1 MNNANNA
8 QLKTHL
14 KGVPLFSSL
23 TDDQL
28 VMVAQ
33 TGVIRR
39 FAKGQVILNQ
49 SSPGD
54 TFYIVISGH
63 VKVVLLHEDGREIV
77 LSLLKKM

>member
-1 MNNANNA
+1 MNNAKNT

-28 VMVAQ
+28 AVLAQ
-33 TGVIRR
+33 TGVIRK
-39 FAKGQVILNQ
+39 FAKGQVIVNQ

-63 VKVVLLHEDGREIV
+63 VKVALLHEDGREIV